1 MRKDVARMLRFH
13 QDRQQ
18 PEDVGSCHSRLL
30 KKLAPT
36 LPVGLAV
43 VLFLPACDRMT
54 TKRDAQLIKDADA
67 RSSEGNFLQAIDLY
81 EKALD
86 GSSRSADVHYRLALL
101 YDDKLNDPLHALHH
115 FKRYLTLA
123 PNGPRA
129 ADVENFMKRD
139 ELALLTSLSGDSVMS
154 RADGIRLK
162 NENLSLRKEIEE
174 RWAHDRATAGVTQK
188 TGARETAA
196 AQKKQESNRS
206 AVKKAESH
214 GRSYIVQPGDTLASI
229 SRKFYKTS
237 SDWQKILKANSDTL
251 SSPTKLK
258 PGQRLM
264 IP

>member
-1 MRKDVARMLRFH
+1 MLRFH

-18 PEDVGSCHSRLL
+18 PEDVGNCHSRLL

-86 GSSRSADVHYRLALL
+86 GSSRSADIHYRLALL

-139 ELALLTSLSGDSVMS
+139 ELALLTSLSGDSMMS
-154 RADGIRLK
+154 RAEGVRLK

-196 AQKKQESNRS
+196 AQKKQESNPS

-237 SDWQKILKANSDTL
+237 SDWQRILKANSDTL

>member
-1 MRKDVARMLRFH
+1 MLRFH
-13 QDRQQ
+13 QDRRQ
-18 PEDVGSCHSRLL
+18 PEDVAGCHSCLL
-30 KKLAPT
+30 KNLAPA
-36 LPVGLAV
+36 LAVGLVV

-54 TKRDAQLIKDADA
+54 TKRDTQLIKDADA
-67 RSSEGNFLQAIDLY
+67 KSSEGNFLQAIDLY

-86 GSSRSADVHYRLALL
+86 GTSRSADIHYRLALL

-129 ADVENFMKRD
+129 ADVKNFMKRD

-154 RADGIRLK
+154 RAEGVRLK

-174 RWAHDRATAGVTQK
+174 RWAHDRGTAGAQK
-188 TGARETAA
+188 AGARETRAT
-196 AQKKQESNRS
+196 QEKQEANPS

-214 GRSYIVQPGDTLASI
+214 GRTYIVQPGDTLASI

-237 SDWQKILKANSDTL
+237 SHWQKILEANADTL
-251 SSPTKLK
+251 SSPAKLK

>member
-1 MRKDVARMLRFH
+1 MLRFH

-18 PEDVGSCHSRLL
+18 PEGVGNCHSRLL

-54 TKRDAQLIKDADA
+54 TQRDAQLIKDADA

-86 GSSRSADVHYRLALL
+86 GSSRSADIHYRLALL

-154 RADGIRLK
+154 RAEGVRLK

-196 AQKKQESNRS
+196 AQKKQESNPS

>member
-1 MRKDVARMLRFH
+1 MLRFH
-13 QDRQQ
+13 QGWQQ
-18 PEDVGSCHSRLL
+18 RESVAGRHSRLL
-30 KKLAPT
+30 KKLTTA
-36 LPVGLAV
+36 LAVGLAV
-43 VLFLPACDRMT
+43 VLSLPGCDLMT
-54 TKRDAQLIKDADA
+54 RKRDAQLIKDADA

-86 GSSRSADVHYRLALL
+86 GSSRSADIHYRLGLL

-129 ADVENFMKRD
+129 ADVQNFMKRD
-139 ELALLTSLSGDSVMS
+139 ELALVTSLSGDSVMS
-154 RADGIRLK
+154 RAEGVRLR

-174 RWAHDRATAGVTQK
+174 RWAHDRGTAGVAQK
-188 TGARETAA
+188 AGARETLAS
-196 AQKKQESNRS
+196 QEKQEATPS

-214 GRSYIVQPGDTLASI
+214 GRTYIVQPGDTLASI

-237 SDWQKILKANSDTL
+237 SHWQKILKANANTL

>member
-1 MRKDVARMLRFH
+1 MLRFH

-30 KKLAPT
+30 RKLAPT
-36 LPVGLAV
+36 LLVGLAV

-86 GSSRSADVHYRLALL
+86 GSSRSADIHYRLALL

-154 RADGIRLK
+154 RAEGVRLK

-174 RWAHDRATAGVTQK
+174 RWAHDRGTAGVAK
-188 TGARETAA
+188 KAEARETLTSRE
-196 AQKKQESNRS
+196 KQEANPS

-214 GRSYIVQPGDTLASI
+214 RRTYIVQPGDTLASI
-229 SRKFYKTS
+229 SRKFYQTS
-237 SDWQKILKANSDTL
+237 SHWQKILEANADTL
-251 SSPTKLK
+251 SSPAKLK
-258 PGQRLM
+258 PGQRLI

>member
-1 MRKDVARMLRFH
+1 MLRFH
-13 QDRQQ
+13 PDRQQ
-18 PEDVGSCHSRLL
+18 PEDVTSCHSRLL
-30 KKLAPT
+30 KKLAPA
-36 LPVGLAV
+36 LAVGLTV

-67 RSSEGNFLQAIDLY
+67 KASEGNFLQAIDLY

-86 GSSRSADVHYRLALL
+86 GSSRSADIHYRLALL

-129 ADVENFMKRD
+129 ADVKNFMKRD

-154 RADGIRLK
+154 RAEGVRLK

-174 RWAHDRATAGVTQK
+174 RWAHDRGTAGVAQK
-188 TGARETAA
+188 AGARETRGT
-196 AQKKQESNRS
+196 QEKREANPS

-214 GRSYIVQPGDTLASI
+214 GRTYIVQPGDTLASI

-237 SDWQKILKANSDTL
+237 SHWQKILEANADTL
-251 SSPTKLK
+251 SSPAKLK
-258 PGQRLM
+258 PGQRLT

>member
-1 MRKDVARMLRFH
+1 MLRFH
-13 QDRQQ
+13 PCRQQ
-18 PEDVGSCHSRLL
+18 PEDVAICHSRLL
-30 KKLAPT
+30 KKLAPALT
-36 LPVGLAV
+36 VGLAV

-54 TKRDAQLIKDADA
+54 TKRDTQLVKDADA
-67 RSSEGNFLQAIDLY
+67 KSSEGNFLQAIDLY

-86 GSSRSADVHYRLALL
+86 GSSRSADIHYRLALL

-129 ADVENFMKRD
+129 ADVKNFMKRD

-154 RADGIRLK
+154 RAEGVRLK

-174 RWAHDRATAGVTQK
+174 RWAHDRGTAGVAK
-188 TGARETAA
+188 KAEARETLTNRE
-196 AQKKQESNRS
+196 KQEANPS

-214 GRSYIVQPGDTLASI
+214 RRTYIVQPGDTLASI
-229 SRKFYKTS
+229 SRKFYQTS
-237 SDWQKILKANSDTL
+237 SHWQKILEANADTL
-251 SSPTKLK
+251 SSPAKLK

>member
-1 MRKDVARMLRFH
+1 MLRFH

-43 VLFLPACDRMT
+43 ILFLPACDRMT

-86 GSSRSADVHYRLALL
+86 GSSRSADIHYRLALL

-154 RADGIRLK
+154 RAESVRLK

-196 AQKKQESNRS
+196 AQKKQESNPS

-237 SDWQKILKANSDTL
+237 SDWQRILKANSDTL

>member
-1 MRKDVARMLRFH
+1 MLRFH

-18 PEDVGSCHSRLL
+18 PEDVASCHSRLL
-30 KKLAPT
+30 KKLAPA
-36 LPVGLAV
+36 LAVSLVV

-54 TKRDAQLIKDADA
+54 TKRDAQLVKDADA
-67 RSSEGNFLQAIDLY
+67 KSSEGNFLQAIDLY

-86 GSSRSADVHYRLALL
+86 GSSRSADIHYRLALL

-129 ADVENFMKRD
+129 ADVKNFMKRD

-154 RADGIRLK
+154 RTEGVRLK

-174 RWAHDRATAGVTQK
+174 RLAHDRATSGAGQK
-188 TGARETAA
+188 VGARETLAS
-196 AQKKQESNRS
+196 QKKQE
-206 AVKKAESH
+206 AKPTAAKKAEAH
-214 GRSYIVQPGDTLASI
+214 ERIYIVQPGDTLASI

-237 SDWQKILKANSDTL
+237 SHWQKILKANADTL
-251 SSPTKLK
+251 SSPAKLK

>member
-1 MRKDVARMLRFH
+1 MLRFH
-13 QDRQQ
+13 QDRQR
-18 PEDVGSCHSRLL
+18 PEDVTGCHSLLL
-30 KKLAPT
+30 KKLGPA
-36 LPVGLAV
+36 LAVGLAL
-43 VLFLPACDRMT
+43 VLFLPACDQMT
-54 TKRDAQLIKDADA
+54 TKRDAQLTKDADA
-67 RSSEGNFLQAIDLY
+67 KSSEGNFLQAIDLY

-86 GSSRSADVHYRLALL
+86 GTSRSADIHYRLALL

-129 ADVENFMKRD
+129 ADVKNFMKRD

-154 RADGIRLK
+154 RVEGVQLK
-162 NENLSLRKEIEE
+162 NENLRLRKEIEE
-174 RWAHDRATAGVTQK
+174 RWARDRGTAGVAQK
-188 TGARETAA
+188 AGARETLAT
-196 AQKKQESNRS
+196 QDKRETNPS

-237 SDWQKILKANSDTL
+237 SHWEKILKANADTL
-251 SSPTKLK
+251 SSPAKLK
-258 PGQRLM
+258 PGQRLV

>member
-1 MRKDVARMLRFH
+1 MLRFH
-13 QDRQQ
+13 QEQQQ
-18 PEDVGSCHSRLL
+18 PEDVTSCHSRSL
-30 KKLAPT
+30 KKLAPA
-36 LPVGLAV
+36 LAVGLTV

-86 GSSRSADVHYRLALL
+86 GSSRSADIHYRLALL

-154 RADGIRLK
+154 RAEGVRLK

-196 AQKKQESNRS
+196 AQKKQESNPS

-229 SRKFYKTS
+229 SRKFYETS

>member
-1 MRKDVARMLRFH
+1 MLRFH
-13 QDRQQ
+13 QERQQ
-18 PEDVGSCHSRLL
+18 PENVTSCHSRSL
-30 KKLAPT
+30 KKLAPA
-36 LPVGLAV
+36 LAVGLAV

-86 GSSRSADVHYRLALL
+86 GSSRSADIHYRLALL

-154 RADGIRLK
+154 RAEGVRLK

-174 RWAHDRATAGVTQK
+174 RWAHDRGTAAVAQK
-188 TGARETAA
+188 AGARELP
-196 AQKKQESNRS
+196 
-206 AVKKAESH
+206 VKKTESH
-214 GRSYIVQPGDTLASI
+214 GRTYIVQPGDTLASI

-237 SDWQKILKANSDTL
+237 SHWQKILKANADTL
-251 SSPTKLK
+251 SSPAKLK